1 MGGIGGGEG
10 AKPRRVIGIKKGRER
25 EEARREENS
34 QEGNMMG
41 RQIGRKRGKDVEW
54 NGGWW

>member
-1 MGGIGGGEG
+1 M
-10 AKPRRVIGIKKGRER
+10 KKGRER

-41 RQIGRKRGKDVEW
+41 SQISRKRGKDIEW